1 MNKSIIALTVLTA
14 FSGMVSAA
22 QHQHA
27 GHHAHHED
35 EHLCE
40 LEHFTP
46 DQLRNMDGKPATLPT
61 IKANKQ
67 VAKTLN
73 YADTQA
79 FEDTNRGL
87 IAVLDSASGKII
99 RDKFT
104 DFIDVTPEAA
114 VDYPDSVN
122 PSLWRQAVAN
132 QAANGLYE
140 VIPGEVY
147 QVRGVDLAS
156 ATFIRGET
164 GWIVYDVLTT
174 KESMAAA
181 LNFFLSEVPEGGD
194 LKVVAMLYSHSHGDH
209 FGGSRAVY
217 EHNPDVKVYGSR
229 NITKEIVDE
238 NVLAGNAMSRR
249 VTYQYGNSLGRHA
262 HGIVDAAL
270 AKGVA
275 NGELSYV
282 LPHKEMNWDN
292 EYEVHTIDGVE
303 MHFVDASGTEAAS
316 EMVTYIPKHKALWT
330 GELTYQG
337 MHNIYT
343 LRGAKVRDSLKWS
356 KKINEMLM
364 LWGHEAEYLFGSHSA
379 PIWENDNI
387 QEYLKMQRD
396 AYGFTHNQTLRLAN
410 NGMVMQDI
418 GDAIYT
424 VMPESIQQSWHTNGY
439 HGSYSHNARAVYNMY
454 LGYFDMN
461 PSNLNPLPVAAEAQ
475 KFVEYMGGCEAVT
488 EKAKADFIKGE
499 YRFVATAM
507 DKVVNVCPDNQQ
519 ARSLLA
525 DTYEQ
530 LGYQAESAGWRNVY
544 LTGAQETRVGIQPG
558 SIKAAS
564 ADVLANMGIDNLL
577 DYIAVKVDST
587 VAQHT
592 PFTMN
597 IEVTDTKAFYVTEMA
612 NGNFNNFEWSKYAD
626 ELANTP
632 KPKADAT
639 LRIEHG
645 DVAKILMGQVT
656 LEQLLKAGKASI
668 VGDASVLAKL
678 QAAQVEFDDKFEIV
692 PQPAKGQEVDAE
704 LYLK

>member
-1 MNKSIIALTVLTA
+1 MNKSIIAVAVIASLSNVLTA
-14 FSGMVSAA
+14 NATSHS
-22 QHQHA
+22 HQHED
-27 GHHAHHED
+27 GHQ
-35 EHLCE
+35 CE

-46 DQLRNMDGKPATLPT
+46 AQLRDMDGKPATLAT
-61 IKANKQ
+61 IEANKQ

-73 YADTQA
+73 YADTKV
-79 FEDTNRGL
+79 FEDNNRGL
-87 IAVLDSASGKII
+87 IAVLDTATGEVI
-99 RDKFT
+99 RNKFST
-104 DFIDVTPEAA
+104 FIDVTPKAA
-114 VDYPDSVN
+114 KAYPDSVN

-140 VIPGEVY
+140 VVPGQVY

-156 ATFIRGET
+156 ATFIRGKT

-209 FGGSRAVY
+209 FGGSRAVL

-249 VTYQYGNSLGRHA
+249 VTYQYGNSLGRNA

-282 LPHKEMNWDN
+282 LPDKEMNWDS
-292 EYEVHTIDGVE
+292 EYEVHSIDGVE
-303 MHFVDASGTEAAS
+303 MHFLDASGTEAAS
-316 EMVTYIPKHKALWT
+316 EMVTFIPSLKSIWT

-356 KKINEMLM
+356 KKINEMIQ
-364 LWGHEAEYLFGSHSA
+364 LWGHEAEHLFGSHSA
-379 PIWENDNI
+379 PIWDKDNI
-387 QEYLKMQRD
+387 NEYLKMQRD

-410 NGMVMQDI
+410 NGMVMQDL
-418 GDAIYT
+418 GDAIYQ

-461 PSNLNPLPVAAEAQ
+461 PSNLNPLPVDAEAL
-475 KFVEYMGGCEAVT
+475 KFVEYMGGCDVVT
-488 EKAKADFIKGE
+488 EKAKADFVKGE

-507 DKVVNVCPDNQQ
+507 DKVVNVCPDNRS

-564 ADVLANMGIDNLL
+564 NDVLSNMGIDNLL
-577 DYIAVKVDST
+577 DFIAVKVDST

-592 PFTMN
+592 PFTFN
-597 IEVTDTKAFYVTEMA
+597 IDVTDTKEFYVTEMA
-612 NGNFNNFEWSKYAD
+612 NGNFNNFEWSKYAS
-626 ELANTP
+626 ELSNVE
-632 KPKADAT
+632 KPRADAT
-639 LRIEHG
+639 LRITRQ
-645 DVAKILMGQVT
+645 DVAKILMGAVSIND
-656 LEQLLKAGKASI
+656 LLKSGKAEFI
-668 VGDASVLAKL
+668 GDQSVLTKL
-678 QAAQVEFDDKFEIV
+678 KSAQVDFDEKFEIV
-692 PQPAKGQEVDAE
+692 PQPTAEQAVDSE
-704 LYLK
+704 LYIK